1 MPLRLMRWIKAV
13 ASETT
18 LVYLTLL
25 KILVPALIVVKALE
39 MAGFTQWLGTLLAP
53 VMGLMGLPEALSIVW
68 AATLLT
74 NIYTGMVVFF
84 SVAADQPLTVA
95 QITILGTLMV
105 IGHSLPVEG
114 AVARKAGVPWWLTVV
129 LRIGGGLLVGW
140 TLNLIYTSTNWLQ
153 QPNAML
159 WQPEPQQSG
168 LVAWVL
174 EQLKML
180 ITIYLV
186 ILSLIAL
193 LKILR
198 TLGIE
203 RLLHIVLFPL
213 LRLLGIGRK
222 AANTTIIGI
231 TLGLSFGAGLL
242 IRDIESG
249 TMSRRDAMLTLC
261 FLGLCHSLIED
272 TLLVM
277 LLGADLSGILWA
289 RLLFAF
295 IAVGL
300 LARQPLAINASGEKA
315 SAEASSGS
323 KR

>member
-1 MPLRLMRWIKAV
+1 MPLRLIRWIKAV
-13 ASETT
+13 AHETT
-18 LVYLTLL
+18 LVYFTLL

-39 MAGFTQWLGTLLAP
+39 MLGFTQWLGALLAP
-53 VMGLMGLPEALSIVW
+53 VMGLLGLPDVLSIVW

-74 NIYTGMVVFF
+74 NIYTGMAVFF

-114 AVARKAGVPWWLTVV
+114 AVARKAGVPWWLTIA
-129 LRIGGGLLVGW
+129 LRMGGGLLVGW
-140 TLNLIYTSTNWLQ
+140 MLSLIYTSTDWLQ
-153 QPNAML
+153 QQNVML
-159 WQPEPQQSG
+159 WQPEPQQG
-168 LVAWVL
+168 GFLAWLVD
-174 EQLKML
+174 QLQML
-180 ITIYLV
+180 LTMYLV
-186 ILSLIAL
+186 ILSLITL
-193 LKILR
+193 LRILR
-198 TLGIE
+198 ALGVE
-203 RLLHIVLFPL
+203 RLLHTLLFPL

-295 IAVGL
+295 ITVGVM
-300 LARQPLAINASGEKA
+300 ARLPLAINAPEPHPAADDPSQ
-315 SAEASSGS
+315 
-323 KR
+323 